1 MNGISGFAEGVTVSG
16 EPMPF
21 KLGDEIA
28 VFVFLQVGQLL
39 LCQIPVREI
48 PQKPVLSL
56 ETGSNKKPSFQTE
69 SCSWMCSGP
78 FRRVRQSGMG
88 TGLYPDLFT
97 IPKLSEVIPRLYW
110 LW

>member
-39 LCQIPVREI
+39 LCQIPVRES
-48 PQKPVLSL
+48 PFFHWKPVLTRNPASKL
-56 ETGSNKKPSFQTE
+56 KAAPGCVLALFAVFAKAVWEQGSILISSPYPS
-69 SCSWMCSGP
+69 S
-78 FRRVRQSGMG
+78 
-88 TGLYPDLFT
+88 
-97 IPKLSEVIPRLYW
+97 PR
-110 LW
+110 